1 MIKTIYYTLPERWQ
15 LYTRQAWLQE
25 NDGEIRTFYN
35 RIERPQAND
44 YKLFSIIWGV
54 PIEELMCQIG
64 FKSIKAYKPKKTEVR
79 YMMQAVDFMNK
90 ENKQTEIPL

>member
-1 MIKTIYYTLPERWQ
+1 MIKKIYYSLPERWQ

-44 YKLFSIIWGV
+44 YKLFNIIWGV
-54 PIEELMCQIG
+54 PIEELMCDIG
-64 FKSIKAYKPKKTEVR
+64 FKSIKPAKQKKSDVR
-79 YMMQAVDFMNK
+79 YMMQVVNFMNT
-90 ENKQTEIPL
+90 ENKQTELPL